1 MNITVTYMRKDIL
14 GNANFITDKTSN
26 ATEHNLINVISYFI
40 CIKDKYNSILVN
52 HPEYLEFVIKYTN
65 IKINNV
71 TIYYSSVQNLVDNI
85 ITIKSPSGKDD
96 YKIKEMQLKHYLNII
111 ERQIY
116 RMKRHA
122 KEGNIEF
129 NIDNLILA

>member
-14 GNANFITDKTSN
+14 GNADFITDKTSN
-26 ATEHNLINVISYFI
+26 ATYHNLINVLSYFI

-52 HPEYLEFVIKYTN
+52 YPEYLEFAIKYTN

-71 TIYYSSVQNLVDNI
+71 TICYSSVQNLADNI

-96 YKIKEMQLKHYLNII
+96 YKIKEMQLKHYVNII

-116 RMKRHA
+116 RMKHLA
-122 KEGNIEF
+122 KEGKIEF
-129 NIDNLILA
+129 NMDNLILA